1 MRRGRRMTRRGGSGG
16 VISATGR
23 RVARWAGRPGS
34 GSRAWT
40 AATRRRRRRIRQ
52 RTRRR
57 TGRASWIEGRPGR
70 VVVSAERVAAEQR
83 ALREAVAGLL
93 AGLTNQSKV
102 AREWNAA
109 GLLTTTGQLWTTTAV
124 RDTLLRPI
132 LAGRIE
138 HEGELISHVPGEPI
152 IVERD
157 WLRLRAMTESRR
169 RGRPRAER
177 YLGSGVL
184 RCGACGKQLGGQV
197 VTRAG
202 AGSGGGMCATCSAAG
217 AGCRSTCPGRTRS
230 CGR

>member
-1 MRRGRRMTRRGGSGG
+1 M
-16 VISATGR
+16 VL
-23 RVARWAGRPGS
+23 V
-34 GSRAWT
+34 
-40 AATRRRRRRIRQ
+40 
-52 RTRRR
+52 
-57 TGRASWIEGRPGR
+57 
-70 VVVSAERVAAEQR
+70 ERVAAEQW

-93 AGLTNQSKV
+93 AGLTDQSKV

-109 GLLTTTGQLWTTTAV
+109 GLRTATGQAWTSTAV
-124 RDTLLRPI
+124 RDALLRPI

-157 WLRLRAMTESRR
+157 WLRLRAMTEARR
-169 RGRPRAER
+169 RGRPRSER

-184 RCGACGKQLGGQV
+184 RCGACGMKLGGQIV
-197 VTRAG
+197 HRAG
-202 AGSGGGMCATCSAAG
+202 AVFGGGMCAMCSAAG